1 MLLSSSPRA
10 CIGLSFYSE
19 RGGKSLESYEQRT
32 DIIDICVINE
42 HSGCYLKNGLKG
54 VRVKSGKIG

>member
-1 MLLSSSPRA
+1 MLLSSSYRP
-10 CIGLSFYSE
+10 CIGLSLYSE
-19 RGGKSLESYEQRT
+19 RGRKSLESFEQRT
-32 DIIDICVINE
+32 DIIDIRVINK